1 MIFDNIKNKE
11 LYLSINEGFKVGFDF
26 IQKVEKEN
34 LPIGKY
40 EIDGKKVWASV
51 QEYLSKDEAKAEAHR
66 NYIDI
71 QYIISG
77 KEIMLNANIDLCKSK
92 VEYNSDKDVEFF
104 EPCQTAKLECGAGD
118 FAIFFPTDVHTPGLK
133 VNENTPVRKV
143 VIKVRV

>member
-11 LYLSINEGFKVGFDF
+11 LYLSINDGFKAGFDF

-34 LPIGKY
+34 LPVGKY

-71 QYIISG
+71 QYIVSG
-77 KEIMLNANIDLCKSK
+77 KESMLNANIDLCKTM

-104 EPCQTAKLECGAGD
+104 EPCATAKIECGAGD

-133 VNENTPVRKV
+133 IDQNTPIRKIV
-143 VIKVRV
+143 VKVRV